1 MRHVDGKLL
10 CSWTSL
16 QQMGALMKL
25 RHILSVGALIAAVIL
40 FLVNLPAGAF
50 GALLVGTAIELAGAA
65 LTGKKTN
72 N

>member
-1 MRHVDGKLL
+1 
-10 CSWTSL
+10 
-16 QQMGALMKL
+16 MGALMKL